1 MKIYNSFEDR
11 KARLTDECIEKCCK
25 IATQG
30 TNAEFRICRSAKSDS
45 RYVYFSMDSAMYVV
59 RISDHSP
66 KVFYFDKQVTITP
79 STRNRKIVA
88 ALRNAVA
95 VLRSKR
101 MKYLLSVIAVA

>member
-11 KARLTDECIEKCCK
+11 KAHLTDECIEKCCR

-30 TNAEFRICRSAKSDS
+30 TNAEFRIFQSAKSDS
-45 RYVYFSMDSAMYVV
+45 RYVYFSIESAMYVV

-66 KVFYFDKQVTITP
+66 KVFYFDRQVIVTP
-79 STRNRKIVA
+79 STKNRKIVA

-95 VLRSKR
+95 TLRSKR
-101 MKYLLSVIAVA
+101 MNYLLSAVAVA